1 MRHEQEQ
8 HHRVLQED
16 RDGFREEKAL
26 LEKRLSSVCGAHHIA
41 IDGTLRQDNSSVN
54 DFSSYSRKSRVKGT
68 RDISILYAFD
78 TEPGEPLCSEVFPR
92 NNIDAVAVSSFI
104 NDNSIKKG
112 IIVAYKGF
120 PLKNIQ
126 EALDKNKELHYL
138 LPLKRDS

>member
-1 MRHEQEQ
+1 M
-8 HHRVLQED
+8 
-16 RDGFREEKAL
+16 
-26 LEKRLSSVCGAHHIA
+26 
-41 IDGTLRQDNSSVN
+41 
-54 DFSSYSRKSRVKGT
+54 
-68 RDISILYAFD
+68 
-78 TEPGEPLCSEVFPR
+78 FPR